1 MTSEN
6 MTFYELSVITNT
18 GFPYYHL
25 RVKDPPKNVKL
36 FLRFFDFSE
45 SKSDPVLNLDP
56 VSSFE
61 LNAGL
66 VSALFEFARN
76 LDKKIEILEFNTNKE
91 ANHFDK
97 DSEYNGDVLITTQT
111 EPYLLHKSVH
121 QKMKLIYNSIIVDK
135 IPLDSALE
143 ILQNEEDLI
152 LDILMDKE
160 ARDRIQANNYEIS
173 KLGYNLL
180 SEMKDYGLNGICVTS
195 FDLSPI
201 IVFGKKY
208 SLNDIGKIL
217 RHIGIFGEIS
227 PMEWIYRQSYLLQEQ
242 IWVYIINS
250 GVGPTVNGLF
260 ESYFYLLFAE
270 PQSYLGEFPGI
281 LATKFNQILG

>member
-1 MTSEN
+1 

-25 RVKDPPKNVKL
+25 RVKEPPKNVKV

-45 SKSDPVLNLDP
+45 NKSDTALNLDP

-76 LDKKIEILEFNTNKE
+76 LDKKIEIIEFNSNIDAKY
-91 ANHFDK
+91 FDK
-97 DSEYNGDVLITTQT
+97 DSKYDGDVLITTQT
-111 EPYLLHKSVH
+111 EPYLLHKSIH
-121 QKMKLIYNSIIVDK
+121 QKIKLIYNSIIIDK

-152 LDILMDKE
+152 LDILLDKE
-160 ARDRIQANNYEIS
+160 ARNRIQTNLSEIS
-173 KLGYNLL
+173 KLGHNLL

-201 IVFGKKY
+201 ITFGKKY

-217 RHIGIFGEIS
+217 RHIGIFPEIT
-227 PMEWIYRQSYLLQEQ
+227 PMEWINRQSYLSQEQ
-242 IWVYIINS
+242 LWVYIIKS
-250 GVGPTVNGLF
+250 GVGPTVDGLF
-260 ESYFYLLFAE
+260 ESYFYLLFTK
-270 PQSYLGEFPGI
+270 PQSYLGEFPGK
-281 LATKFNQILG
+281 LAAKFNQILG